1 MKVIYNAS
9 RKEADRAYAKVIAE
23 NVAALAND
31 PAWQATLAEINA
43 RFPNGVMHQ
52 S

>member
-9 RKEADRAYAKVIAE
+9 RKAEDITYAKVIADRVE
-23 NVAALAND
+23 ALATD

-43 RFPNGVMHQ
+43 RYPNGVMHQ